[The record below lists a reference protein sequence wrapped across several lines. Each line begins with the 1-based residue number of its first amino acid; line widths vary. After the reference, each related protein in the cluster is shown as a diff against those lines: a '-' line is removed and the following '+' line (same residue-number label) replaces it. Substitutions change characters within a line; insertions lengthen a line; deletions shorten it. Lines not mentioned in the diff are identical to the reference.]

1 VPFLADHGT
10 EKILKKLVGRKDVED
25 ALQKLDTLTNEE
37 TSMTLARN
45 LKVTHDVD
53 SNVSE
58 IEHGT
63 RLSVHLH
70 ASINSNFPPCRE
82 TVTVELKRL
91 SHSYTPIID
100 GHG

>member
-1 VPFLADHGT
+1 MPFFADHGT

-53 SNVSE
+53 RSVAE
-58 IEHGT
+58 IKVLTEGIGNDGNLTKHGT
-63 RLSVHLH
+63 
-70 ASINSNFPPCRE
+70 
-82 TVTVELKRL
+82 
-91 SHSYTPIID
+91 
-100 GHG
+100 